1 MAYKTTDAMR
11 RSYMCKE
18 ERRSIYDRRMTRNL
32 RQWKRKA
39 KWNKFSATKYFLCT
53 SFQAS
58 GIGLNAFVVLRLYF
72 LDVMDIVKKRFHL
85 NLKIQIS
92 TITRKFGS
100 AHRRGLSPWCSG
112 KPYSGEQMYAVLR
125 NLAGGARME
134 PLKLWHPD
142 TSSCLPFK
150 CARKETT
157 TRRLFFDS

>member
-72 LDVMDIVKKRFHL
+72 LDVMDMYHNPEVWQCMTSEFRRVYAL
-85 NLKIQIS
+85 RCVSDAIS
-92 TITRKFGS
+92 ACGFGD
-100 AHRRGLSPWCSG
+100 
-112 KPYSGEQMYAVLR
+112 LR
-125 NLAGGARME
+125 
-134 PLKLWHPD
+134 
-142 TSSCLPFK
+142 
-150 CARKETT
+150 
-157 TRRLFFDS
+157 